1 MTDDR
6 RAYLFTMV
14 IAIIGSILFSGKAI
28 LVKLSYRY
36 GVSSEVLLALRM
48 ILAFPLFWV
57 VYYFSRNYEQHT
69 KLSFKDLIKLMWL
82 GFSGYFLSSY
92 LDFLGLSYIS
102 AGLERI
108 VLYLTPAIVVLISYF
123 FLHKPIS
130 RLQWISIVIGY
141 LGVVLAFIEDLD
153 TKGNDGWLGVGLV
166 FASACLYANYLIFS
180 GEMVKRVGSIRLV
193 TYASSF
199 STLFGII
206 QITLISPNELFHQPS
221 EVYILSLINALF
233 CTVMPIFM
241 IMISVQRM
249 GSSLTAQSGILGPV
263 STLFMGWYF
272 LQEKISLFQICGLVL
287 VIISVWLLMKNKPPH
302 TPLT

>member
-6 RAYLFTMV
+6 RAYLFTMA

-48 ILAFPLFWV
+48 ILAFPLFWI

-69 KLSFKDLIKLMWL
+69 KISIKDLIKLMWL

-153 TKGNDGWLGVGLV
+153 TKGNNGWLGVGLV

-180 GEMVKRVGSIRLV
+180 GEMVKRIGSIRLV

-206 QITLISPNELFHQPS
+206 QITLISPNELFDQPS
-221 EVYILSLINALF
+221 EVYILSMINALF

-241 IMISVQRM
+241 IMISVKRM

-272 LQEKISLFQICGLVL
+272 LQENISLFQICGLVL
-287 VIISVWLLMKNKPPH
+287 VIISVWLLMKNKPPQ
-302 TPLT
+302 TPHI

>member
-6 RAYLFTMV
+6 RAYLFTMA

-48 ILAFPLFWV
+48 ILAFPLFWI

-69 KLSFKDLIKLMWL
+69 KISIKDLIKLMWL

-141 LGVVLAFIEDLD
+141 LGVVLAFIEDLG
-153 TKGNDGWLGVGLV
+153 TKGNNGWLGVGLV

-180 GEMVKRVGSIRLV
+180 GEMVKRIGSIRLV

-206 QITLISPNELFHQPS
+206 QITLISPNELFDQPS
-221 EVYILSLINALF
+221 EVYILSMINALF

-241 IMISVQRM
+241 IMISVKRM

-272 LQEKISLFQICGLVL
+272 LQENISLFQICGLVL
-287 VIISVWLLMKNKPPH
+287 VIISVWLLMKNKPPQ
-302 TPLT
+302 TPPI

>member
-6 RAYLFTMV
+6 RAYLFTMA

-48 ILAFPLFWV
+48 ILAFPLFWI

-69 KLSFKDLIKLMWL
+69 KISIKDLIKLMWL

-141 LGVVLAFIEDLD
+141 LGVVLAFIEDLG
-153 TKGNDGWLGVGLV
+153 TKGNNGWLGVGLV

-180 GEMVKRVGSIRLV
+180 GEMVKRIGSIRLV

-206 QITLISPNELFHQPS
+206 QITLISPNELFDQPS
-221 EVYILSLINALF
+221 EVYILSMINALF

-241 IMISVQRM
+241 IMISVKRM

-272 LQEKISLFQICGLVL
+272 LQENISLFQICGLVL
-287 VIISVWLLMKNKPPH
+287 VIISVWLLMKNKPPQ
-302 TPLT
+302 TPHI

>member
-1 MTDDR
+1 M
-6 RAYLFTMV
+6 AL
-14 IAIIGSILFSGKAI
+14 AITGSILFSGKAI

-48 ILAFPLFWV
+48 IFAFPMFWI
-57 VYYFSRNYEQHT
+57 VYYFSRNYEPNT
-69 KLSFKDLIKLMWL
+69 KIALSDVMKLMWL

-92 LDFLGLSYIS
+92 LDFLGLYYIS

-108 VLYLTPAIVVLISYF
+108 VLYLTPAIVILISYF

-153 TKGNDGWLGVGLV
+153 TKGNNGWLGVGLV
-166 FASACLYANYLIFS
+166 FLSACLYANYLIFS
-180 GEMVKRVGSIRLV
+180 GEIVKRVGSIRLV

-199 STLFGII
+199 SAVFSMI
-206 QITLISPNELFHQPS
+206 QITLTSPDQLFEQPS
-221 EVYILSLINALF
+221 EVYILSLVNALF
-233 CTVMPIFM
+233 CTVCPILI
-241 IMISVQRM
+241 IMISIQRI
-249 GSSLTAQSGILGPV
+249 GSSLTSQAGILGPV

-272 LQEKISLFQICGLVL
+272 LQEKIGLFQVCGLVL
-287 VIISVWLLMKNKPPH
+287 VIISVWLLMKNKPPETH
-302 TPLT
+302 QT

>member
-6 RAYLFTMV
+6 RAYLFTMA

-48 ILAFPLFWV
+48 ILAFPLFWI

-69 KLSFKDLIKLMWL
+69 KISLKDLIKLMWL

-141 LGVVLAFIEDLD
+141 LGVVLAFIEDLG
-153 TKGNDGWLGVGLV
+153 TKGNNGWLGVGLV

-180 GEMVKRVGSIRLV
+180 GEMVKRIGSIRLV

-206 QITLISPNELFHQPS
+206 QITLISPNELFDQPS
-221 EVYILSLINALF
+221 EVYILSMINALF

-241 IMISVQRM
+241 IMISVKRM

-272 LQEKISLFQICGLVL
+272 LQENISLFQICGLVL
-287 VIISVWLLMKNKPPH
+287 VIISVWLLMKNKPPQ
-302 TPLT
+302 TPHI

>member
-1 MTDDR
+1 MTEDR
-6 RAYLFTMV
+6 RSYLFSLAL
-14 IAIIGSILFSGKAI
+14 AITGSILFSGKAI

-48 ILAFPLFWV
+48 IFAFPMFWI
-57 VYYFSRNYEQHT
+57 VYYFSRNYEPNT
-69 KLSFKDLIKLMWL
+69 KIALSDAMKLMWL

-92 LDFLGLSYIS
+92 LDFLGLYYIS

-108 VLYLTPAIVVLISYF
+108 VLYLTPAIVILISYF

-153 TKGNDGWLGVGLV
+153 TKGNNGWLGVGLV
-166 FASACLYANYLIFS
+166 FLSACLYANYLIFS
-180 GEMVKRVGSIRLV
+180 GEIVKRVGSIRLV

-199 STLFGII
+199 SAVFSMI
-206 QITLISPNELFHQPS
+206 QITLTSPDQLFEQPS
-221 EVYILSLINALF
+221 EVYILSLVNALF
-233 CTVMPIFM
+233 CTVFPILI
-241 IMISVQRM
+241 IMLSIQRI
-249 GSSLTAQSGILGPV
+249 GSSLTSQAGILGPV

-272 LQEKISLFQICGLVL
+272 LQEKIGIFQVCGLVL
-287 VIISVWLLMKNKPPH
+287 VIISVWLLMKNKPPETH
-302 TPLT
+302 QT